1 MAGSLDLPWEPFAI
15 SDVQLRNR
23 VFVPAHTTN
32 FGRDNLPA
40 GRHGAYHRARAAG
53 GPDLGLGDIDV
64 H

>member
-1 MAGSLDLPWEPFAI
+1 MSGSLDLPWEPFAI

-53 GPDLGLGDIDV
+53 GPDLGLGAIDV